1 MIGDAA
7 GHDAGIVAELGIDID
22 RDAVEGDPVADAHAD
37 RGDLVFTWA
46 AIRQFGL
53 VRPHHPDTD
62 PARAALGGDVE
73 AGQGTDRPFLEVVDV
88 APHVLPPGPQV
99 EHDVGHALA
108 GPVIGVLAAAARDMD
123 RKAHRLEQVQ
133 RPRLAGRD
141 GAVAAGAGARVAEDH
156 ERGGAGVEAL
166 ADVRAVR
173 LLADGVEA
181 LRAHQRLQLAVAC
194 AARGLGAD
202 PLRVPR
208 RNKDLFG
215 VARRGPEHRERSPD
229 QRRPGH

>member
-123 RKAHRLEQVQ
+123 RKAHRLEQVLGPGTGARGVERRVFQ
-133 RPRLAGRD
+133 QPHQFPRAAGTNVGDPRLHRGQGLLVGHETLGNAPF
-141 GAVAAGAGARVAEDH
+141 GAITVHCGKIVRSGPRCNGLACPFGGYLVSPAA
-156 ERGGAGVEAL
+156 
-166 ADVRAVR
+166 
-173 LLADGVEA
+173 
-181 LRAHQRLQLAVAC
+181 
-194 AARGLGAD
+194 
-202 PLRVPR
+202 
-208 RNKDLFG
+208 
-215 VARRGPEHRERSPD
+215 S
-229 QRRPGH
+229 